1 MITIVGLG
9 PAGADTMTRAGWRAT
24 KAATRIIVRTL
35 EHPAALEIARIREV
49 ETCDD
54 IYDAASDFAD
64 VYQRIAD
71 RVLAAGAQ
79 GSVIYAVPGHP
90 SIAET
95 AVGLIRESAPAG
107 TVEIIGAPS
116 FLDVMLDRLGVDPL
130 DGGLQLLDARL
141 LPRPLLL
148 AMPTVFAQVD
158 TALVAGELKGRLL
171 DVLEPEHEVIV
182 ATDVGMASETM
193 DRIAVSEL
201 DHVTVG
207 PRTSVFLDPGQVG
220 LPGLLAVGLYL
231 RQECPWDA
239 KQTHH
244 SLARHLIEEAYE
256 LMEAV
261 GRLPA
266 AAPAGDPDVAAYLEV
281 EEELGDVLLQVIFH
295 SMLAAEAGV
304 FDIESVAE
312 HHRRKLVSRHP
323 HVFGVDGGPPIE
335 VDGAPEVTRNWEK
348 IKQAE
353 KRRDSLMD
361 DVPVAMPA
369 LARAAKLQRR
379 ASSVGF
385 DWERPTD
392 VLPVLRRELDE
403 LSDALGDTEAVE
415 HELGDVLFSIVNLA
429 RHLHIDPEMSLRQA
443 VDRFADR
450 FRSMEATGD
459 LNNLSLEELNALWE
473 QAKQSPAA
481 SPRPSAG
488 PD

>member
-1 MITIVGLG
+1 VITIIGLG
-9 PAGADTMTRAGWRAT
+9 PAGTDSMTRAGW
-24 KAATRIIVRTL
+24 AAIESAGRIIVRTL
-35 EHPAALEIARIREV
+35 AHPAAEEIARMREV

-54 IYDAASDFAD
+54 IYDLADDFAG
-64 VYQRIAD
+64 VYERIAD
-71 RVLAAGAQ
+71 RVLVAGSE
-79 GSVIYAVPGHP
+79 GSVVYAVPGHP
-90 SIAET
+90 SIAER
-95 AVGLIRESAPAG
+95 AVALIRDRAAAARVD
-107 TVEIIGAPS
+107 VEVISAPS
-116 FLDVMLDRLGVDPL
+116 FLDVLVDRLGVDPL

-148 AMPTVFAQVD
+148 AIPTVFAQVD
-158 TALVAGELKGRLL
+158 TALVAGNLKGRLL
-171 DVLEPEHEVIV
+171 EVLEPDHPVVV
-182 ATDVGMASETM
+182 ATDVGMASELVE
-193 DRIAVSEL
+193 DLPLAEL
-201 DHVTVG
+201 DHGTVG

-220 LPGLLAVGLYL
+220 LPGLLALSLRL
-231 RQECPWDA
+231 RQDCPWDA

-295 SMLAAEAGV
+295 SMLAAEAGM

-312 HHRRKLVSRHP
+312 HHRRKLVARHP

-335 VDGAPEVTRNWEK
+335 VDGAQDVTRNWER

-353 KRRDSLMD
+353 KRRNSLMD

-369 LARAAKLQRR
+369 LARAAKMQRR

-385 DWERPTD
+385 DWEKPTD
-392 VLPVLRRELDE
+392 VLDVLSEELGE
-403 LSDALGDTEAVE
+403 LADALGNTEAVE
-415 HELGDVLFSIVNLA
+415 HELGDVLFSLVNLA

-443 VDRFADR
+443 VDRFSDR

-459 LNNLSLEELNALWE
+459 LSGLSLDELNQAWE
-473 QAKQSPAA
+473 RAK
-481 SPRPSAG
+481 RK
-488 PD
+488 

>member
-24 KAATRIIVRTL
+24 KGASRVIVRTL
-35 EHPAALEIARIREV
+35 EHPAALEIARIREI

-54 IYDAASDFAD
+54 IYDSSADFAD

-71 RVLAAGAQ
+71 RVLAAGAK
-79 GSVIYAVPGHP
+79 GPVVYAVPGHP

-95 AVGLIRESAPAG
+95 TVALIRDRAPAG
-107 TVEIIGAPS
+107 TVEIVGAPS
-116 FLDVMLDRLGVDPL
+116 FVEVMLARLGVDPL
-130 DGGLQLLDARL
+130 DGGLQLVDARL

-148 AMPTVFAQVD
+148 SMPTVFAQVD
-158 TALVAGELKGRLL
+158 NSLVAGELKLRLL
-171 DVLEPEHEVIV
+171 EVLEPHHLVVV
-182 ATDVGMASETM
+182 ATDVGLAGEVIDTV
-193 DRIAVSEL
+193 AVAAL
-201 DHVTVG
+201 DSVSVG
-207 PRTSVFLDPGQVG
+207 PRTSVYLDPGHVG
-220 LPGLLAVGLYL
+220 LPGLLAVGLRL

-266 AAPAGDPDVAAYLEV
+266 GAPAGEPDVAAYLEV
-281 EEELGDVLLQVIFH
+281 EEELGDVLLQVVFH

-323 HVFGVDGGPPIE
+323 HVFGVDGGPPID

-348 IKQAE
+348 LKQAE
-353 KRRDSLMD
+353 KQRDSLMD

-403 LSDALGDTEAVE
+403 LSAAVGDTEAVE
-415 HELGDVLFSIVNLA
+415 HELGDLLFSIVNLA

-450 FRSMEATGD
+450 FRKMEATGD
-459 LNNLSLEELNALWE
+459 LHGLSLAELNALWE
-473 QAKQSPAA
+473 RAKATPAQS
-481 SPRPSAG
+481 G
-488 PD
+488 E